1 MKQKRNAPES
11 NELGNFLR
19 RVTNDDLVVE
29 VALDEYD
36 YFLDVLPPRWMSGS
50 LFAFAEGITAFRLF
64 WRIKQRYFAR
74 QLSFEETQEF
84 CRLSE
89 ARLVE

>member
-1 MKQKRNAPES
+1 MKQKHNDLEP
-11 NELGNFLR
+11 NELRNFLS
-19 RVTNDDLVVE
+19 RVMNDDLVVE
-29 VALDEYD
+29 VTLDDYD
-36 YFLDVLPPRWMSGS
+36 HYLDVLPPRWMSGS

-74 QLSFEETQEF
+74 QLSFNETQEF